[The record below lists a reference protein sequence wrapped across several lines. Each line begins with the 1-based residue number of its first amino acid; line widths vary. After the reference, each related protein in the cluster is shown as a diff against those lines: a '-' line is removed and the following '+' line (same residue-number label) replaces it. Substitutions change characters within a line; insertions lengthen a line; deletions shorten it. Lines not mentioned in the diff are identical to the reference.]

1 MSDGNDE
8 LKQYIAQYKSLF
20 WYTPEDKKEDIS
32 PSLLV
37 ETILNYGDMDAV
49 KQLFQLMGIENVAK
63 IFFDDINL
71 SERRKNNY
79 HELTLNYFTY
89 LFKRHV
95 PEVFEEK
102 GGRYLLKNPSKQ

>member
-8 LKQYIAQYKSLF
+8 LKQYIAQHKSLF

-49 KQLFQLMGIENVAK
+49 KQLFQVMGIENVAK

-71 SERRKNNY
+71 SERRRNNY
-79 HELTLNYFTY
+79 YPEICNLFTII
-89 LFKRHV
+89 F
-95 PEVFEEK
+95 
-102 GGRYLLKNPSKQ
+102 SKYAQGNS